1 MADGPDTHSKRDFT
15 ERKITRSGIIFYL
28 KSGSHQQEIKAKASF
43 ACDGQYIYMHQE
55 GLGLLKMGTGAH
67 G

>member
-1 MADGPDTHSKRDFT
+1 MSADGPDTHSKRDFT

-43 ACDGQYIYMHQE
+43 ACDGQYIYMH
-55 GLGLLKMGTGAH
+55 
-67 G
+67 